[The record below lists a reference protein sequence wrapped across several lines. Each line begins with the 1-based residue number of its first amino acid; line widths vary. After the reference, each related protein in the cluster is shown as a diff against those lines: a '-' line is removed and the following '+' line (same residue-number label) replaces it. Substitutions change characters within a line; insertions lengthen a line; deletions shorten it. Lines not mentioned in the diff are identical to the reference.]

1 MDYTKNAQHATCI
14 HHPYP
19 LPVAAGLNPIL
30 QSNAG
35 RVVSPSA
42 HTPWTHL
49 LKNVERDAFQNL
61 CSRVIRN
68 MPPPS
73 HFGISILG
81 CSPSHQQ
88 AGLYPL
94 CPWERKTKKF
104 PFPMWEF
111 SNNFFYM
118 GMTTGN
124 SFWWGKSKLLQ
135 TWRLCF
141 AFQYECYAGKQWRFP
156 YKSPLGSGD
165 KLIRLG
171 DEETLKQEKG
181 ATQNKISI
189 QAPDC
194 HSQTQKNAYS
204 LHPRHKLYTKKTKP
218 TCRNHSLSEN
228 CLQNYLD
235 FLRQGNSF
243 DNHFDFLQAI
253 FVDILRA

>member
-1 MDYTKNAQHATCI
+1 MQKCKFWKNVYYLENGLYKKCTACNLHTS
-14 HHPYP
+14 P
-19 LPVAAGLNPIL
+19 LPPASCCWVEPNPAVKRRQGCLPICT
-30 QSNAG
+30 
-35 RVVSPSA
+35 
-42 HTPWTHL
+42 HTVNPPAEKCRTGCIPKPL
-49 LKNVERDAFQNL
+49 LSCDKKYA
-61 CSRVIRN
+61 
-68 MPPPS
+68 PPS

-104 PFPMWEF
+104 LFPMWEF

-181 ATQNKISI
+181 ATQNTISI

-204 LHPRHKLYTKKTKP
+204 LHPRHKLYTKKNT
-218 TCRNHSLSEN
+218 T
-228 CLQNYLD
+228 YLPK
-235 FLRQGNSF
+235 S
-243 DNHFDFLQAI
+243 
-253 FVDILRA
+253 